1 MWPGRRCNDD
11 RFGPDIGS
19 KCIGSA
25 HPQLEPELR
34 QLAPNVYAYT
44 QASGPGI
51 DNASLSNAG
60 VIVGDD
66 LLAIDALGP
75 RFTPKPFIAAAK
87 RATGK
92 PSGRLVKTRAYLDLL
107 IRSHQTLPGRH
118 ERIMWNTM
126 RLYAEFNGSLTPEMD
141 VPGTN
146 RAMEEYNALKVR
158 PR

>member
-1 MWPGRRCNDD
+1 VAPGRRCNDD

-34 QLAPNVYAYT
+34 QLASNVYAYT

-92 PSGRLVKTRAYLDLL
+92 PFGRLVKTRAYLDLL
-107 IRSHQTLPGRH
+107 IREVTKRYRAG
-118 ERIMWNTM
+118 M
-126 RLYAEFNGSLTPEMD
+126 NGSCGTPCAST
-141 VPGTN
+141 PSST
-146 RAMEEYNALKVR
+146 VR
-158 PR
+158 